1 MSSLCAIIPV
11 ANTTTANDA
20 LALQGFGN
28 QNFSVPLYVNGSPA
42 FVGLH
47 TWNDTAFVTA
57 VKAIANVIWE
67 ESDGDPITRFDTLA
81 NANSVKWGALAPD
94 YPTTGTILPNEI
106 YRYTD
111 GNLYQ
116 VIQQYDVVTF
126 PLPPSS
132 YPALIVLARDP
143 YQVYEWYQTGQF
155 DAFKVVNPVTGD
167 NDECIYNGEKWYVTD
182 GDGAG
187 NNVWLPTDY
196 GWSRTDP
203 TPLQS
208 LWSWFSDS
216 FL

>member
-20 LALQGFGN
+20 LALQGFGS
-28 QNFSVPLYVNGSPA
+28 QNFSVPLYVNGSPS

-47 TWNDTAFVTA
+47 TWHDTAFVTA

-67 ESDGDPITRFDTLA
+67 ESTGDPTTRFNALA
-81 NANSVKWGALAPD
+81 NANSVKWGANAPD

-155 DAFKVVNPVTGD
+155 DAFKLVNPVT
-167 NDECIYNGEKWYVTD
+167 NKPDECYFDGKHYKVTQA
-182 GDGAG
+182 DGAG
-187 NNVWLPTDY
+187 NNTWSPTTF
-196 GWSRTDP
+196 GWSEV
-203 TPLQS
+203 
-208 LWSWFSDS
+208 
-216 FL
+216 